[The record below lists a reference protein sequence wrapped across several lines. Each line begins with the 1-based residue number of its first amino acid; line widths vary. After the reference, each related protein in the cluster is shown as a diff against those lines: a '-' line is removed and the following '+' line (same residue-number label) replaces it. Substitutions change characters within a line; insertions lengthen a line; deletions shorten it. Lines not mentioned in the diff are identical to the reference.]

1 MSRMAQ
7 PNYSDALKEI
17 KQSIQSL
24 SNQMSEIKALLS
36 KVVGEKEND
45 ELQQKMYPWDF
56 PNVTTTATYQNE
68 EEQ

>member
-56 PNVTTTATYQNE
+56 PNVTTTADYYE